1 MAKGISFIV
10 LNILALIYKE
20 KSERLISSDLNSK
33 TMEFKI
39 RSLECYY

>member
-20 KSERLISSDLNSK
+20 KSERLISSDLK

-39 RSLECYY
+39 WSLECYY